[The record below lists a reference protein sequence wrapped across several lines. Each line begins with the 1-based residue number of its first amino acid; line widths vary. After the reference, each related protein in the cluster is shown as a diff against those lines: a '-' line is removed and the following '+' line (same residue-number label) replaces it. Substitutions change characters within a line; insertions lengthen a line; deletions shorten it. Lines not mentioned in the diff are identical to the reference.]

1 MLAFDTHAHLDEE
14 SLLKEVDVIV
24 ENAQRA
30 GVANILTIGTTLE
43 SSRRSIELAEQFPSV
58 YAAVGIHPN
67 YASQAKPDDW
77 EQIVEL
83 TSHEKVIAVGET
95 GLDCYW
101 DFAPLEIQQDYFDRH
116 LELSHNTGLPFI
128 VHCRDAEP
136 QVVEQLQNAAD
147 LFQMEDRQKL
157 NGIMHSFCGSA
168 ATATACLELGMHISL
183 SGMVTYK
190 KNEELR
196 EIVSQLPQD
205 RLLIET
211 DSPYLVPHPERKK
224 LKRNEPAFV
233 VSVANTLAEVFGKTP
248 DEIGE
253 LTTKNARQL
262 FQIAER

>member
-14 SLLKEVDVIV
+14 SLIKEVDVIV
-24 ENAQRA
+24 ENALQS

-43 SSRRSIELAEQFPSV
+43 SSRRSIQLAEQFPSV

-67 YASQAKPDDW
+67 YASQAKPNDW

-101 DFAPLEIQQDYFDRH
+101 DFAPLDVQQEYFDRH
-116 LELSHNTGLPFI
+116 LELSHKTGLPFI

-136 QVVEQLQNAAD
+136 QVVEQLQAAAQF
-147 LFQMEDRQKL
+147 FQNEGEPYKL

-168 ATATACLELGMHISL
+168 ETAKACLELGMHISL

-190 KNEELR
+190 KNDELR
-196 EIVSQLPQD
+196 AIVGELPQD

-233 VSVANTLAEVFGKTP
+233 VSVSDTLAEVFGTTP
-248 DEIGE
+248 DEMGE
-253 LTTKNARQL
+253 LTTKNARRL
-262 FQIAER
+262 FKI

>member
-14 SLLKEVDVIV
+14 SLAKDVEQIVD
-24 ENAQRA
+24 NAQQA
-30 GVANILTIGTTLE
+30 GVANIVTIGTTLE
-43 SSRRSIELAEQFPSV
+43 SSLRSIKLAERFPGV
-58 YAAVGIHPN
+58 FAAVGIHPN

-77 EQIVEL
+77 EQIIEL
-83 TSHEKVIAVGET
+83 TNHEKVVAVGET

-101 DFAPLEIQQDYFDRH
+101 DFAPLDIQQEYFDRH
-116 LELSHNTGLPFI
+116 LELSRTSGLPFI

-136 QVVEQLQNAAD
+136 QTIEQLQQAAAKSD
-147 LFQMEDRQKL
+147 GEPKL

-168 ATATACLELGMHISL
+168 ETARICLELGMHISL

-196 EIVSQLPQD
+196 EIVRSVPQD

-211 DSPYLVPHPERKK
+211 DCPYLVPHPERKK

-233 VSVANTLAEVFGKTP
+233 VSVAKTLADVFETTS
-248 DEIGE
+248 DVIGE
-253 LTTKNARQL
+253 IATANARKL
-262 FQIAER
+262 FKIPVQ